1 MNQKNPPQVL
11 RSEMR
16 ADSVPVDEHYST
28 EGYFYD
34 NPILTR
40 TGIFKYTLEDGSE
53 RRELRRPEDVFAP
66 ESLASYEGKPIIITH
81 DAQVIDKD
89 NARRERVGTI
99 LTPGQQDGETVR
111 AKIVIDDPDAVK
123 ASGLR
128 ELSVGYYQDLIMEPG
143 EWNGEPYD
151 AIQTHIRVNH
161 LALVAVARAGDD
173 ARLNMDSQDNNGGM
187 TPMDENEKMN
197 NPTQDD
203 DTTVD
208 TTKHTTD
215 DGEDAGGPPAAPG
228 LDPVGIQAA
237 IKAYM
242 AATAG
247 GATADDENDPA
258 AGGEPAKPTEDD
270 GEDDPTK
277 PDALAEIT
285 ARRDAMEDGQAKAD
299 INTLLSMLDAAN
311 ARRDAMEDGQA
322 KADIN
327 TLLSML
333 DAANARADAAED
345 DTKPT
350 EDEDDTSDDS
360 SNQLNHDSAASIAAQ
375 VSQRVE
381 LCRLGDKLHLD
392 GMESMPVMQAKKK
405 VVHAVIPGMRL
416 DGKSKAYINAAFD
429 IAKGKINGRKTVADQ
444 RRQVFNADSANAA
457 VRNVGKKNN
466 PDEARDRM
474 IQRHA
479 GEKED

>member
-1 MNQKNPPQVL
+1 MKQNTPPLVL

-16 ADSVPVDEHYST
+16 TDSVPVDEHYSA

-53 RRELRRPEDVFAP
+53 RRELRRAEDVFDS

-89 NARRERVGTI
+89 NAHRERVGTI

-143 EWNGEPYD
+143 EWEGEPYD

-173 ARLNMDSQDNNGGM
+173 ARLNMDGQDNGG
-187 TPMDENEKMN
+187 TDPMDDENKKNCSTM
-197 NPTQDD
+197 DD
-203 DTTVD
+203 DTTVEPD
-208 TTKHTTD
+208 KQTAD
-215 DGEDAGGPPAAPG
+215 DGEGAPPAASP
-228 LDPVGIQAA
+228 LDPVGIEAA
-237 IKAYM
+237 IKAYL
-242 AATAG
+242 AATG
-247 GATADDENDPA
+247 GATADDENNPA

-311 ARRDAMEDGQA
+311 AR
-322 KADIN
+322 
-327 TLLSML
+327 
-333 DAANARADAAED
+333 ADAAED

-350 EDEDDTSDDS
+350 EDEDDNPDS
-360 SNQLNHDSAASIAAQ
+360 SNSQLNHDSASTIVAQ

-392 GMESMPVMQAKKK
+392 GMETMPVMQAKKK

-416 DGKSKAYINAAFD
+416 DGKSSAYINAAFD
-429 IAKGKINGRKTVADQ
+429 IAKEKINGRKSVADQ
-444 RRQVFNADSANAA
+444 RRQIFNADSANAA
-457 VRNVGKKNN
+457 VRDAGKKND
-466 PDEARDRM
+466 PAAARSRM

-479 GEKED
+479 AEKED

>member
-1 MNQKNPPQVL
+1 MKQNTPPLVL

-16 ADSVPVDEHYST
+16 TDSVPVDEHYSA

-53 RRELRRPEDVFAP
+53 RRELRRPEDVFDP

-89 NARRERVGTI
+89 NAHRERVGTI

-143 EWNGEPYD
+143 EWEGEPYD

-173 ARLNMDSQDNNGGM
+173 ARLNMDGQDNGG
-187 TPMDENEKMN
+187 TDPMDDENKKNCSTM
-197 NPTQDD
+197 DD
-203 DTTVD
+203 DTTVEPD
-208 TTKHTTD
+208 KQTAD
-215 DGEDAGGPPAAPG
+215 DGEGAPPAASP
-228 LDPVGIQAA
+228 LDPVGIEAA
-237 IKAYM
+237 IKAYL
-242 AATAG
+242 AATG
-247 GATADDENDPA
+247 GATADDENNPA
-258 AGGEPAKPTEDD
+258 AGSEPAKPTEDD

-311 ARRDAMEDGQA
+311 AR
-322 KADIN
+322 
-327 TLLSML
+327 
-333 DAANARADAAED
+333 ADAAED

-350 EDEDDTSDDS
+350 EDEDDNPDS
-360 SNQLNHDSAASIAAQ
+360 SNSQLNHDSASTIAAQ

-392 GMESMPVMQAKKK
+392 GMETMPVMQAKKK

-416 DGKSKAYINAAFD
+416 DGKSSAYINAAFD
-429 IAKGKINGRKTVADQ
+429 IAKEKINGRKSVADQ
-444 RRQVFNADSANAA
+444 RRQIFNADSANAA
-457 VRNVGKKNN
+457 VRDAGKKND
-466 PDEARDRM
+466 PAAARSRM

-479 GEKED
+479 AEKED

>member
-1 MNQKNPPQVL
+1 MKQNTPPLVL

-16 ADSVPVDEHYST
+16 TDSVPVDEHYSA

-53 RRELRRPEDVFAP
+53 RRELRRPEDVFDP

-89 NARRERVGTI
+89 NAHRERVGTI

-173 ARLNMDSQDNNGGM
+173 ARLNMDSQDSNGGM

-203 DTTVD
+203 DATVD
-208 TTKHTTD
+208 TTKPTTD
-215 DGEDAGGPPAAPG
+215 DGEGAGSPPVTPG
-228 LDPVGIQAA
+228 LDPVGVQAA
-237 IKAYM
+237 IKAYLT
-242 AATAG
+242 ATTG
-247 GATADDENDPA
+247 GATADDENNPA
-258 AGGEPAKPTEDD
+258 AGGDPTKPTEDD

-311 ARRDAMEDGQA
+311 AR
-322 KADIN
+322 
-327 TLLSML
+327 
-333 DAANARADAAED
+333 ADAAED

-350 EDEDDTSDDS
+350 EDEDDNPDDS
-360 SNQLNHDSAASIAAQ
+360 SSQLNHDSASAIAAQ

-392 GMESMPVMQAKKK
+392 GMETMPVMQAKKK

-416 DGKSKAYINAAFD
+416 DGKSSAYINAAFD
-429 IAKGKINGRKTVADQ
+429 IAKEKINGRKSVADQ
-444 RRQVFNADSANAA
+444 RSQIFNADSANAA
-457 VRNVGKKNN
+457 VRDAGKKND
-466 PDEARDRM
+466 PAAARNRM
-474 IQRHA
+474 IQRHTA
-479 GEKED
+479 EKED

>member
-1 MNQKNPPQVL
+1 MKQNPPPLVL

-16 ADSVPVDEHYST
+16 TDSVPVDEHYSA

-53 RRELRRPEDVFAP
+53 RRELRRPEDVFDP

-89 NARRERVGTI
+89 NAHRERVGTI

-173 ARLNMDSQDNNGGM
+173 ARLNMDSQDSNGGM

-203 DTTVD
+203 DATVD
-208 TTKHTTD
+208 TTKPTTD
-215 DGEDAGGPPAAPG
+215 DGEGAGSPPVTPG
-228 LDPVGIQAA
+228 LDPVGVQAA
-237 IKAYM
+237 IKAYLT
-242 AATAG
+242 ATTG
-247 GATADDENDPA
+247 GATADDENNPA
-258 AGGEPAKPTEDD
+258 AGG
-270 GEDDPTK
+270 DP
-277 PDALAEIT
+277 
-285 ARRDAMEDGQAKAD
+285 
-299 INTLLSMLDAAN
+299 
-311 ARRDAMEDGQA
+311 
-322 KADIN
+322 
-327 TLLSML
+327 
-333 DAANARADAAED
+333 
-345 DTKPT
+345 TKPT
-350 EDEDDTSDDS
+350 EDEDDNPDDS
-360 SNQLNHDSAASIAAQ
+360 SSQLNHDSASAIAAQ

-392 GMESMPVMQAKKK
+392 GMETMPVMQAKKK

-416 DGKSKAYINAAFD
+416 DGKSSAYINAAFD
-429 IAKGKINGRKTVADQ
+429 IAKEKINGRKSVADQ
-444 RRQVFNADSANAA
+444 RRQIFNVDSANAA
-457 VRNVGKKNN
+457 VRDAGKKND
-466 PDEARDRM
+466 PAAARNRM
-474 IQRHA
+474 IQRHTA
-479 GEKED
+479 EKED

>member
-1 MNQKNPPQVL
+1 MKQNTPPLVL
-11 RSEMR
+11 WSEMR
-16 ADSVPVDEHYST
+16 TDSVPVDEHYSA

-40 TGIFKYTLEDGSE
+40 TGIFVYHLEDGSE
-53 RRELRRPEDVFAP
+53 RRELRRPEDVFDP
-66 ESLASYEGKPIIITH
+66 KSLASYEGKPIIITH

-89 NARRERVGTI
+89 NAHRERVGTI

-151 AIQTHIRVNH
+151 AIQTNIRVNH

-173 ARLNMDSQDNNGGM
+173 ARLNMDSQDNNGG
-187 TPMDENEKMN
+187 TPPMDENEKMN

-203 DTTVD
+203 DTTVE
-208 TTKHTTD
+208 TTKPTAD
-215 DGEDAGGPPAAPG
+215 DGEAPSAPAAAPA
-228 LDPVGIQAA
+228 LDPAGLEAA
-237 IKAYM
+237 LKAYI
-242 AATAG
+242 AATN

-258 AGGEPAKPTEDD
+258 AGDTTDKPTKDEGEGDDPAKPDV
-270 GEDDPTK
+270 
-277 PDALAEIT
+277 LADIT
-285 ARRDAMEDGQAKAD
+285 ARRDAMEDGP
-299 INTLLSMLDAAN
+299 
-311 ARRDAMEDGQA
+311 A

-457 VRNVGKKNN
+457 VRNVGKKND
-466 PDEARDRM
+466 PDAARNRM

>member
-1 MNQKNPPQVL
+1 MKQNTPPLVL

-16 ADSVPVDEHYST
+16 TDSVPVDEHYSA

-53 RRELRRPEDVFAP
+53 RRELRRPEDVFDP

-89 NARRERVGTI
+89 NAHRERVGTI

-143 EWNGEPYD
+143 KWNGEPYD
-151 AIQTHIRVNH
+151 AIQTHIHVNH

-173 ARLNMDSQDNNGGM
+173 ARLNMDSQDSNGGM

-203 DTTVD
+203 DATVD
-208 TTKHTTD
+208 TTKPTTD
-215 DGEDAGGPPAAPG
+215 DGEGAGSPPVTPG
-228 LDPVGIQAA
+228 LDPVGVQAA
-237 IKAYM
+237 IKAYLT
-242 AATAG
+242 ATTG
-247 GATADDENDPA
+247 GATADDENNPA
-258 AGGEPAKPTEDD
+258 AGGDPTKPTEDD

-299 INTLLSMLDAAN
+299 INTLLSMLDAA
-311 ARRDAMEDGQA
+311 
-322 KADIN
+322 
-327 TLLSML
+327 
-333 DAANARADAAED
+333 ED

-350 EDEDDTSDDS
+350 EDEDDNPDDS
-360 SNQLNHDSAASIAAQ
+360 SSQLNHDSASAIAAQ

-392 GMESMPVMQAKKK
+392 GMETMPVMQAKKK
-405 VVHAVIPGMRL
+405 GRARRYPGYAL
-416 DGKSKAYINAAFD
+416 
-429 IAKGKINGRKTVADQ
+429 GRQEQCLYQ
-444 RRQVFNADSANAA
+444 RRFRHRQGENQRSQERGGPAS
-457 VRNVGKKNN
+457 
-466 PDEARDRM
+466 PDFQCGFRKCGRP
-474 IQRHA
+474 
-479 GEKED
+479 

>member
-1 MNQKNPPQVL
+1 MKQNTPPLVL

-16 ADSVPVDEHYST
+16 TDSVPVDEHYSA

-53 RRELRRPEDVFAP
+53 RRELRRPEDVFDP

-89 NARRERVGTI
+89 NAHRERVGTI

-173 ARLNMDSQDNNGGM
+173 ARLNMDSQDSNGGM

-203 DTTVD
+203 DATVD
-208 TTKHTTD
+208 TTKPTTD
-215 DGEDAGGPPAAPG
+215 DGEGAGSPPVTPG
-228 LDPVGIQAA
+228 LDPVGVQAA
-237 IKAYM
+237 IKAYLT
-242 AATAG
+242 ATTG
-247 GATADDENDPA
+247 GATADDENNPA
-258 AGGEPAKPTEDD
+258 AGGDPTKPTEDD

-311 ARRDAMEDGQA
+311 AR
-322 KADIN
+322 
-327 TLLSML
+327 
-333 DAANARADAAED
+333 ADAAED

-350 EDEDDTSDDS
+350 EDEDDNPDG
-360 SNQLNHDSAASIAAQ
+360 SNSQLNHDSASAIAAQ

-392 GMESMPVMQAKKK
+392 GMETMPVMQAKKK

-416 DGKSKAYINAAFD
+416 DGKSSAYINAAFD
-429 IAKGKINGRKTVADQ
+429 IAKEKINGRKSVADQ
-444 RRQVFNADSANAA
+444 RRQIFNADSANAA
-457 VRNVGKKNN
+457 VRDAGKKND
-466 PDEARDRM
+466 PAAARSRM

-479 GEKED
+479 AEKED

>member
-1 MNQKNPPQVL
+1 MKQNTPPLVL

-16 ADSVPVDEHYST
+16 TDSVPVDEHYST

-53 RRELRRPEDVFAP
+53 RRELRRPEDVFDP

-173 ARLNMDSQDNNGGM
+173 ARLNMDSQDSNGGM

-203 DTTVD
+203 DATVD
-208 TTKHTTD
+208 TTKPTTD
-215 DGEDAGGPPAAPG
+215 DGEGAGSPPVTPG
-228 LDPVGIQAA
+228 LDPVGVQAA
-237 IKAYM
+237 IKAYLT
-242 AATAG
+242 ATTG
-247 GATADDENDPA
+247 GATADDENNPA
-258 AGGEPAKPTEDD
+258 AGGDPTKPTEDD

-277 PDALAEIT
+277 SDALAEIT
-285 ARRDAMEDGQAKAD
+285 
-299 INTLLSMLDAAN
+299 

-350 EDEDDTSDDS
+350 EDEDDNPDDS
-360 SNQLNHDSAASIAAQ
+360 SSQLNHDSASAIAAQ

-392 GMESMPVMQAKKK
+392 GMETMPVMQAKKK

-416 DGKSKAYINAAFD
+416 DGKSSAYINAAFD
-429 IAKGKINGRKTVADQ
+429 IAKEKINGRKSVADQ
-444 RRQVFNADSANAA
+444 RRQIFNADSANAA
-457 VRNVGKKNN
+457 VRDAGKKND
-466 PDEARDRM
+466 PAAARSRM
-474 IQRHA
+474 IQRHTA
-479 GEKED
+479 EKED

>member
-40 TGIFKYTLEDGSE
+40 TGIFKYKLEDGSE
-53 RRELRRPEDVFAP
+53 RRELRRPEDVFDPA
-66 ESLASYEGKPIIITH
+66 SLASYEGKPIIITH

-99 LTPGQQDGETVR
+99 LTPGQQEGETVR

-143 EWNGEPYD
+143 EWEGEPYD

-173 ARLNMDSQDNNGGM
+173 ARLNMDGQDNGG
-187 TPMDENEKMN
+187 TDPMDDENKKTCTTM
-197 NPTQDD
+197 DD
-203 DTTVD
+203 DTTVEPD
-208 TTKHTTD
+208 KQTAD
-215 DGEDAGGPPAAPG
+215 DGEGASPAASS
-228 LDPVGIQAA
+228 LDPAGIEAA
-237 IKAYM
+237 IKAYL
-242 AATAG
+242 AATG

-258 AGGEPAKPTEDD
+258 AGGDPTKPTEDD
-270 GEDDPTK
+270 GEDDATT
-277 PDALAEIT
+277 PDVLADIT
-285 ARRDAMEDGQAKAD
+285 ARRDAMEDGPAKSD
-299 INTLLSMLDAAN
+299 INTLLSMLEA
-311 ARRDAMEDGQA
+311 E
-322 KADIN
+322 K
-327 TLLSML
+327 
-333 DAANARADAAED
+333 ARADAAED
-345 DTKPT
+345 DVKQPPI
-350 EDEDDTSDDS
+350 EDEDDASDNDRG
-360 SNQLNHDSAASIAAQ
+360 QLNHDSLDAI
-375 VSQRVE
+375 VKKKVDQRME

-392 GMESMPVMQAKKK
+392 GMYTLPVMQAKKK
-405 VVHAVIPGMRL
+405 VIRTVLPGMRL
-416 DGKSKAYINAAFD
+416 DGKGDAYINAAFD
-429 IAKGKINGRKTVADQ
+429 IAKGKVDGRKTVNDQ

-457 VRNVGKKNN
+457 TRNAGAKND
-466 PDEARDRM
+466 PDTARTRM

>member
-1 MNQKNPPQVL
+1 MKQNTPPLVL

-16 ADSVPVDEHYST
+16 TDSVPVDEHYSA

-53 RRELRRPEDVFAP
+53 RRELRRPEDVFDP

-89 NARRERVGTI
+89 NAHRERVGTI

-173 ARLNMDSQDNNGGM
+173 ARLNMDSQDSNGGM

-203 DTTVD
+203 DATVD
-208 TTKHTTD
+208 TTKPTTD
-215 DGEDAGGPPAAPG
+215 DGEGAGSPPVTPG
-228 LDPVGIQAA
+228 LDPVGVQAA
-237 IKAYM
+237 IKAYLT
-242 AATAG
+242 ATTG
-247 GATADDENDPA
+247 GATADDENNPA
-258 AGGEPAKPTEDD
+258 AGGDPTKPTEDD

-311 ARRDAMEDGQA
+311 AR
-322 KADIN
+322 
-327 TLLSML
+327 
-333 DAANARADAAED
+333 ADAAED

-350 EDEDDTSDDS
+350 EDEDDNPDDS
-360 SNQLNHDSAASIAAQ
+360 SSQLNHDSASAIAAQ

-392 GMESMPVMQAKKK
+392 GMETMPVMQAKKK

-416 DGKSKAYINAAFD
+416 DGKSSAYINAAFD
-429 IAKGKINGRKTVADQ
+429 IAKEKINGRKSVADQ
-444 RRQVFNADSANAA
+444 RRQIFNAA
-457 VRNVGKKNN
+457 VRDAGKKND
-466 PDEARDRM
+466 PAAARNRM
-474 IQRHA
+474 IQRHTA
-479 GEKED
+479 EKED